1 MPDATTYT
9 LNTNEIYA
17 ELEKR
22 AEEKAEKRFVF
33 IRSEKYEKILLA
45 KLRTELKLAH
55 NDKVSFNQLTDE
67 AMNTDKYKKW
77 LADYS
82 NKAKEYELAKDK
94 YNNFVAFKDM
104 KITEESSARYLIN
117 KK

>member
-1 MPDATTYT
+1 MQDATTYT

>member
-9 LNTNEIYA
+9 LNTNEIYN

-55 NDKVSFNQLTDE
+55 NDKVSF
-67 AMNTDKYKKW
+67 
-77 LADYS
+77 
-82 NKAKEYELAKDK
+82 
-94 YNNFVAFKDM
+94 F
-104 KITEESSARYLIN
+104 
-117 KK
+117 